1 MAYSCSG
8 LSFSWGGRA
17 KASSASFDIER
28 ALFLSDSI
36 EAKGGLGLWLIG
48 AKGAIATCV
57 TYGLA
62 GLARGWV
69 EPCGV
74 VTAAPVFDGLE
85 LASFDRFVTGGWDVS
100 LSPMSDTVASLVRER
115 VLSADLV
122 AAASIEAAG
131 HEARLRPGIL
141 DGPAVGGADLD
152 PEVARRGALDAREK
166 IDALIGDLI
175 EFKAEHQ
182 LERVVVVDLTS
193 TEAFRSD
200 LDRHAALASL
210 SSLESALEGHEHD
223 LPASV
228 LYAYA
233 SFKAGCGFVEFTP
246 NSGSSSPAMCE
257 LAQKEGLPHC
267 GNDGKTGETLFKTAL
282 APMFAARQLNVL
294 SWQAYNML
302 GNGDGEVLQNP
313 ANKEGKLRNKDRV
326 LDEILGDHH
335 SHVAIDFV
343 PSLGDWKTAM
353 DFVHFEGFLGARM
366 SMQITWAGCDSALAA
381 PLIIDLAR
389 LVDFAAR
396 KGEAGVM
403 AQTASFFKSPMGAS
417 THDFHAQFR
426 ALLEYAERHTNH

>member
-1 MAYSCSG
+1 M
-8 LSFSWGGRA
+8 
-17 KASSASFDIER
+17 
-28 ALFLSDSI
+28 SDSN

-69 EPCGV
+69 EPRGV
-74 VTAAPVFDGLE
+74 VTAAPVFAGLE

-100 LSPMSDTVASLVRER
+100 LRPMSDTVAGLVRER
-115 VLSADLV
+115 VLDADLV

-141 DGPAVGGADLD
+141 DGPAVGGSDLD
-152 PEVARRGALDAREK
+152 PEAARRGALDMRGK
-166 IDALIGDLI
+166 IEALTRDLE
-175 EFKAEHQ
+175 EFKAEHG
-182 LERVVVVDLTS
+182 LSRVVVVDLAS
-193 TEAFRSD
+193 TEAFRMG
-200 LDRHAALASL
+200 LDGHAALASL
-210 SSLESALEGHEHD
+210 AALEAALDASAGDD

-246 NSGSSSPAMCE
+246 NSGSSSPALRE
-257 LAQKEGLPHC
+257 LAEREGLPHC

-282 APMFAARQLNVL
+282 APMFAARQLDVL
-294 SWQAYNML
+294 AWQAYNML
-302 GNGDGEVLQNP
+302 GNGDGAVLKNP

-326 LDEILGDHH
+326 LEDILGPHH

-381 PLIIDLAR
+381 PLVLDLAR

-396 KGEAGVM
+396 KGEVGVM
-403 AQTASFFKSPMGAS
+403 AHTASFFKSPMAAT

-426 ALLEYAERHTNH
+426 ALVEYAERHTSH

>member
-1 MAYSCSG
+1 M
-8 LSFSWGGRA
+8 
-17 KASSASFDIER
+17 
-28 ALFLSDSI
+28 SDSN

-62 GLARGWV
+62 GLARGWL
-69 EPCGV
+69 EPRGV
-74 VTAAPVFDGLE
+74 VTASEAFRGLE

-100 LSPMSDTVASLVRER
+100 LRAMSDTVAELVRER
-115 VLSADLV
+115 VLDGDLV

-131 HEARLRPGIL
+131 HESRLRPGIL
-141 DGPAVGGADLD
+141 DGPAVGGSDLD
-152 PEVARRGALDAREK
+152 PEAARRGALDARGK
-166 IDALIGDLI
+166 IAALVGDLE
-175 EFKAEHQ
+175 EFKNEHG
-182 LERVVVVDLTS
+182 LERVVVVDLSS
-193 TEAFRSD
+193 TEAFRGD
-200 LDRHAALASL
+200 LAGHADLANLAALEA
-210 SSLESALEGHEHD
+210 ALDADSHH

-233 SFKAGCGFVEFTP
+233 SFTAGAGFVEFTP
-246 NSGSSSPAMCE
+246 NSGSSSPALCE
-257 LAQKEGLPHC
+257 LAEREGLPHC

-302 GNGDGEVLQNP
+302 GNGDGAVLQNP

-326 LDEILGDHH
+326 LDEILGEHH

-353 DFVHFEGFLGARM
+353 DFIHFEGFLGARM

-381 PLIIDLAR
+381 PLVIDLAR
-389 LVDFAAR
+389 LVDFASR
-396 KGEAGVM
+396 EGESGVM
-403 AQTASFFKSPMGAS
+403 PQTASFFKSPMAAT

-426 ALLEYAERHTNH
+426 GLLDYADKHTTT

>member
-1 MAYSCSG
+1 
-8 LSFSWGGRA
+8 
-17 KASSASFDIER
+17 
-28 ALFLSDSI
+28 LSDSN

-69 EPCGV
+69 EPRGV
-74 VTAAPVFDGLE
+74 VTASSLFRGLE

-100 LSPMSDTVASLVRER
+100 LRPMSETVAGLVRER
-115 VLSADLV
+115 VLDADLV

-141 DGPAVGGADLD
+141 DGPAVGGSDLD
-152 PEVARRGALDAREK
+152 PEAARRGALDARGKVE
-166 IDALIGDLI
+166 ALARDLE
-175 EFKAEHQ
+175 EFQSEHG
-182 LERVVVVDLTS
+182 LERVVVVDLSS
-193 TEAFRSD
+193 TEAFRND
-200 LDRHAALASL
+200 LSGHPDLANLAALEA
-210 SSLESALEGHEHD
+210 ALDSDDGGGHQ

-233 SFKAGCGFVEFTP
+233 SFRAGCGFVEFTP
-246 NSGSSSPAMCE
+246 NSGSSAPALVE
-257 LAQKEGLPHC
+257 LAKTVGLPHC

-302 GNGDGEVLQNP
+302 GNGDGAVLKNP

-326 LDEILGDHH
+326 LEGILGEHH

-353 DFVHFEGFLGARM
+353 DFIHFEGFLGARM

-381 PLIIDLAR
+381 PLVIDLAR
-389 LVDFAAR
+389 LVDFAVR
-396 KGEAGVM
+396 SGETGVM
-403 AQTASFFKSPMGAS
+403 AHVASFFKSPMAAT
-417 THDFHAQFR
+417 THDFHAQFQS
-426 ALLEYAERHTNH
+426 LVDYAERHTTT